1 MYLTVRECLTL
12 PSLRLGKVV
21 AGEKGLDAIVNTVS
35 VLEFDDR
42 DDGIFVANDLCIT
55 AFYSVRKDVEA
66 QCKMLQKLKQ
76 IGCAGM
82 ILFYT
87 DIILQRIDQKVIE
100 VGNQLNLPI
109 IVLPGGDMGLKYSDV
124 ITDVMNAVFLK
135 RTNQQFFAEQMMQRI
150 TALSA
155 EHRNIECVLS
165 LLSDYVRAAFILCDG
180 KLGVIASSFWPQ
192 GNVFPLN
199 QIIAEYCIRK
209 DKLSFQGSRGIY
221 YRQSFTGNNG
231 NELILLAVS
240 QYDPL
245 SMQVLSD
252 AISVIRLFS
261 ATWNYNL
268 DTYSREFL
276 IPAVL
281 KGDRR
286 LAVQIAEKQR
296 LPLEKYRTVLFITGS
311 DRTALPLLRKKFE
324 SLDQDVIVDVLG
336 EHTVSF
342 FTVEEE
348 YLLEYFSCEDI
359 LSAGSGAVLFSVS
372 LHDDIRVEYELFCNY
387 FACAEKI
394 YPQKKLLNAEQ
405 LAFAKRA
412 ADMQYT
418 EAGSHYLR
426 LISPVLD
433 SPEENLVLT
442 LSVHLLDA
450 GGQIKKTAELLHT
463 HRNTVLYRLNKM
475 KKLLGKDFETM
486 PFLFEIYQAAAL
498 LRLA

>member
-12 PSLRLGKVV
+12 PSLRLGKVA

-42 DDGIFVANDLCIT
+42 NDEIFVPNDLCIT

-66 QCKMLQKLKQ
+66 QCRLLKRFKRM
-76 IGCAGM
+76 GCAGV

-87 DIILQRIDQKVIE
+87 DVILQRIDQKVIE

-150 TALSA
+150 AALSA

-165 LLSDYVRAAFILCDG
+165 LLSDYARAAFILCDG

-192 GNVFPLN
+192 GNVFSLD
-199 QIIAEYCIRK
+199 QIIAEYCMRK

-261 ATWNYNL
+261 ATWNHNL

-359 LSAGSGAVLFSVS
+359 LSAGSGAVFSVS
-372 LHDDIRVEYELFCNY
+372 QSGDISAEYKLYCNY
-387 FACAEKI
+387 FTCAKKI
-394 YPQKKLLNAEQ
+394 YPQEKLLNAEQ
-405 LAFAKRA
+405 LAFAKRVG
-412 ADMQYT
+412 DMQYT
-418 EAGSHYLR
+418 EEGTHYLR
-426 LISPVLD
+426 LISPIQD

>member
-1 MYLTVRECLTL
+1 M
-12 PSLRLGKVV
+12 
-21 AGEKGLDAIVNTVS
+21 
-35 VLEFDDR
+35 
-42 DDGIFVANDLCIT
+42 
-55 AFYSVRKDVEA
+55 
-66 QCKMLQKLKQ
+66 
-76 IGCAGM
+76 
-82 ILFYT
+82 
-87 DIILQRIDQKVIE
+87 
-100 VGNQLNLPI
+100 
-109 IVLPGGDMGLKYSDV
+109 
-124 ITDVMNAVFLK
+124 
-135 RTNQQFFAEQMMQRI
+135 
-150 TALSA
+150 
-155 EHRNIECVLS
+155 
-165 LLSDYVRAAFILCDG
+165 
-180 KLGVIASSFWPQ
+180 
-192 GNVFPLN
+192 
-199 QIIAEYCIRK
+199 
-209 DKLSFQGSRGIY
+209 
-221 YRQSFTGNNG
+221 
-231 NELILLAVS
+231 
-240 QYDPL
+240 
-245 SMQVLSD
+245 
-252 AISVIRLFS
+252 IRLFS

-286 LAVQIAEKQR
+286 LAAQIAEKQR
-296 LPLEKYRTVLFITGS
+296 LALEKYRTVLFITHS
-311 DRTALPLLRKKFE
+311 DRTALSLLRKKFE
-324 SLDQDVIVDVLG
+324 SFDQDVIIDVLG

-359 LSAGSGAVLFSVS
+359 LSAESGAALFSVS
-372 LHDDIRVEYELFCNY
+372 LYDDIRAEYELFCNY

-394 YPQKKLLNAEQ
+394 YPQEKLLNAEQ

-498 LRLA
+498 LRLS